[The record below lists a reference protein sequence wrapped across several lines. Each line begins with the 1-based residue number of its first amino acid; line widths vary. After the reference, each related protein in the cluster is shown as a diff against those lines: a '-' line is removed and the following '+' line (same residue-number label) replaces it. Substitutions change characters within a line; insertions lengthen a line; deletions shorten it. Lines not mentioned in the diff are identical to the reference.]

1 MKPNLKVVPKEKKPK
16 PVYDPARG
24 VTRLVR
30 LREALLT
37 GAVQFV
43 IEGKEG
49 TLNDR
54 IRKASEIT
62 GISRSQIEIAS
73 EK

>member
-1 MKPNLKVVPKEKKPK
+1 MKPALKVVPKEKKPK
-16 PVYDPARG
+16 PVYDPTRG
-24 VTRLVR
+24 VARLVR

-43 IEGKEG
+43 LEGKEG
-49 TLNDR
+49 TVNDR
-54 IRKASEIT
+54 IRRASELT
-62 GISRSQIEIAS
+62 GISRSQIEIAV